1 MLAIVGLPCSGK
13 STIGK
18 RLAKRLKRTF
28 IDLDSTIELRLG
40 CSIQEFFE
48 QHGEERFRDIESEML
63 DQMSL
68 TADCILSTGGGSIL
82 RLENRELLK
91 RRGTVFYLYA
101 TPQQLLPRV
110 GSTKKRPL
118 LDVADPLE
126 RLDDLFTT
134 RDKLYREAAHHV
146 IVTRGK
152 PPGQVV
158 ASIRWHLKMQAETR
172 DELCDRV

>member
-1 MLAIVGLPCSGK
+1 MLAVIGLPCSGK

-18 RLAKRLKRTF
+18 RLAKKLRRPF
-28 IDLDSTIELRLG
+28 IDLDSAIVLRLG

-48 QHGEERFRDIESEML
+48 QHGEEKFREVESETL
-63 DQMSL
+63 DEMSRVS
-68 TADCILSTGGGSIL
+68 DCVLSTGGGTIL
-82 RLENRELLK
+82 KLENRELLQ

-101 TPQQLLPRV
+101 TPQELFPRV

-118 LDVADPLE
+118 LHVANPLE
-126 RLDDLFTT
+126 RLNDLFKA

-152 PPGQVV
+152 APGQVV
-158 ASIRWHLKMQAETR
+158 SSIRWHLKMHAETR
-172 DELCDRV
+172 EELCDTV

>member
-1 MLAIVGLPCSGK
+1 
-13 STIGK
+13 
-18 RLAKRLKRTF
+18 
-28 IDLDSTIELRLG
+28 
-40 CSIQEFFE
+40 
-48 QHGEERFRDIESEML
+48 
-63 DQMSL
+63 
-68 TADCILSTGGGSIL
+68 
-82 RLENRELLK
+82 LENRELLK

-126 RLDDLFTT
+126 RLDDLFTK
-134 RDKLYREAAHHV
+134 RDKLYRETAHHV

-158 ASIRWHLKMQAETR
+158 SSIRWYLKGHPETR
-172 DELCDRV
+172 ERLCDRV